1 MADLRSVVIV
11 TFTPVRDGA
20 ELHGKLI
27 GNIYGNYAPY
37 QCTVDY
43 AQLHDKWVPLI
54 NPQDLP
60 FHAPTMW
67 VEASHCVDGG
77 GDPAVKVQLLV
88 TYYFDGR
95 APLVK
100 VVA

>member
-1 MADLRSVVIV
+1 MADYRNVVIV
-11 TFTPVRDGA
+11 TFTPVLDDAG
-20 ELHGKLI
+20 LSGKVI
-27 GNIYGNYAPY
+27 GSIYGNYVPF

-43 AQLHDKWVPLI
+43 ATLHDRYVTI
-54 NPQDLP
+54 VNPSTWKDTGKV
-60 FHAPTMW
+60 AW
-67 VEASHCVDGG
+67 IEWSHCVANDG
-77 GDPAVKVQLLV
+77 DKDKVQLLV

>member
-1 MADLRSVVIV
+1 MADYRNVVIV

-20 ELHGKLI
+20 ELHCAVI
-27 GNIYGNYAPY
+27 GNIYGNYVPF

-43 AQLHDKWVPLI
+43 GQMHDKWVPI
-54 NPQDLP
+54 VDP
-60 FHAPTMW
+60 PTWKNTGKVAW
-67 VEASHCVDGG
+67 VEWSHCLEQQP
-77 GDPAVKVQLLV
+77 GDDKVQLLV
-88 TYYFDGR
+88 TYFFDGR